1 VAVFIKPHAELRMR
15 DRGISEAEVRVV
27 VQSPKEVVSV
37 RYGRLA
43 AFGEVDERKLVVI
56 YERKNDVIEV
66 VTTLW
71 VDDRRLRALG
81 FTGV

>member
-15 DRGISEAEVRVV
+15 DRGISEADVRVV

-66 VTTLW
+66 VTALW
-71 VDDRRLRALG
+71 VDDRRLRTLG

>member
-1 VAVFIKPHAELRMR
+1 MAVFIKPHAELRMR
-15 DRGISEAEVRVV
+15 DRGISEADVRVV

-66 VTTLW
+66 VTALC
-71 VDDRRLRALG
+71 VDDRRLRTLG

>member
-1 VAVFIKPHAELRMR
+1 MAVFIKPHAELRMR
-15 DRGISEAEVRVV
+15 DRGISEADVRVV

-66 VTTLW
+66 VTALW
-71 VDDRRLRALG
+71 VDDRRLRTLG